1 MAIVRNTNT
10 QMTDTGTA
18 NGKPRNIPS
27 NNKYTKLRHTV
38 NGTHAHE
45 VMNKSYNG
53 NAPVLNPNSPL
64 YKTSIADYNA
74 QLAKAKAE
82 QEQKDAA
89 GNRTY
94 YNLYRSYASSRGGS
108 GGGAAGTADVAGT
121 GDNLAALAA
130 ALQAQKQARIDAI
143 NAANAA
149 LDKQA
154 EAMRGRYDAS
164 LATIGQD
171 YQKLRNQAEV
181 NRYRA
186 MFNQREALANR
197 GALDSGAGRQE
208 TMAMN
213 NNYNNNLNTI
223 SLQEAAERAA
233 VQNAINEMY
242 ASVENQKAQNMTN
255 GLSDYSSALQNLIN
269 AQYSGYTPEGSAYY
283 QQALQALGANNGAN
297 DSNYTAYLRALGYN
311 V

>member
-1 MAIVRNTNT
+1 MPLRNTYT

-18 NGKPRNIPS
+18 NGKVRNTP
-27 NNKYTKLRHTV
+27 KATGGVTKLAHTPA
-38 NGTHAHE
+38 GTHAS
-45 VMNKSYNG
+45 NNG
-53 NAPVLNPNSPL
+53 AKTVPVLNPNSPL
-64 YKTSIADYNA
+64 YKSSGVLPTIPDADPTG
-74 QLAKAKAE
+74 
-82 QEQKDAA
+82 
-89 GNRTY
+89 GNTGGG
-94 YNLYRSYASSRGGS
+94 GGS
-108 GGGAAGTADVAGT
+108 GGGGRGGRYGRYTTASSSAGGVT
-121 GDNLAALAA
+121 GAVDNSAALAA

-143 NAANAA
+143 NAANSA

-164 LATIGQD
+164 LQTLAND

-208 TMAMN
+208 AMTMQ
-213 NNYNNNLNTI
+213 NNYSNNLNAI

-233 VQNAINEMY
+233 VQQAIDEMY

-255 GLSDYSSALQNLIN
+255 GLADYSSALQNLIN